1 MNRYQLESMRSG
13 IAKELQEATGK
24 LDRMYTDPETKQADR
39 EAQKSLVKDI
49 KERLEGINL
58 RIQEMD
64 DEAARKLAAKGG
76 AGGEDKGER
85 LLKAKA
91 ELYRS
96 TIQNRPMDAT
106 LKAGLLDDAASGG
119 DKFLPKNVAS
129 QILAEPMAKNP
140 LRGHSTM
147 TSITNLEIP
156 RIAFT
161 LDDDAFVADGA
172 TAKEMVAKGSNVAF
186 GRHKFKVFVDVS
198 ETVLLGTDSNLVATI
213 ENGLQ
218 SGLAKK
224 EKKVAFAASP
234 ASGEEHMSFYGK
246 TEEAYNIKATE
257 CDAGTGLFDAILAGL
272 ADLEEDYR
280 DNAKVV
286 MRYADYLSILKELA
300 NGSATLYG
308 VPPQEVLGVPAI
320 FCDLATIPVV
330 GDFSY
335 SHFNYDPQMLYEQD
349 KNVKTGMQSFVLTAW
364 MDHQIKLASAFRLIT
379 IKSSQ

>member
-13 IAKELQEATGK
+13 IAKELQEAADK
-24 LDRMYTDPETKQADR
+24 LDKMYTDPESKQEER
-39 EAQKSLVKDI
+39 ETQKNLVKDI
-49 KERLEGINL
+49 QERLEGINL
-58 RIQEMD
+58 RIKTMD
-64 DEAARKLAAKGG
+64 DQAAARMGAAGGAKG
-76 AGGEDKGER
+76 EDL

-96 TIQNRPMDAT
+96 TMEKRPMDST
-106 LKAGLLDDAASGG
+106 LKAALVDNSTTGG

-129 QILAEPMAKNP
+129 QILAEPVARNP

-161 LDDDAFVADGA
+161 LDDDAFVEDGE
-172 TAKEMVAKGSNVAF
+172 TAKEMTAKGANVAF
-186 GRHKFKVFVDVS
+186 GRYKFKVFVDVS
-198 ETVLLGTDSNLVATI
+198 ETTLRATDTNLVSVI
-213 ENGLQ
+213 ENGLM

-246 TEEAYNIKATE
+246 TLDAYNIKATE
-257 CDAGTGLFDAILAGL
+257 CPVGTKLFDAILAGI

-300 NGSATLYG
+300 NGSSTLYG
-308 VPPQEVLGVPAI
+308 CRP
-320 FCDLATIPVV
+320 
-330 GDFSY
+330 
-335 SHFNYDPQMLYEQD
+335 
-349 KNVKTGMQSFVLTAW
+349 
-364 MDHQIKLASAFRLIT
+364 RR
-379 IKSSQ
+379 